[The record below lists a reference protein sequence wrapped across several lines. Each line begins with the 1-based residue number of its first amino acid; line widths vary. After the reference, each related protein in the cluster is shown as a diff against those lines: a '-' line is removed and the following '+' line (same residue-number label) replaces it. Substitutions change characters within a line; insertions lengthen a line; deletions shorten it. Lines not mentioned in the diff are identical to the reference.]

1 MSDANRPNGGNVMKR
16 LRLLAVAAIILG
28 LSWPGASLA
37 QGVETDDAPDQQ
49 EASQPQAS
57 GNSNNIRSAL
67 GQRYKFNKRAYR
79 PYYRYVVTNPG
90 PPMSILNNQT
100 ASDFARQSSSD
111 DQGFSD
117 FEHSLDNQGTR
128 MAQQYNSDQ
137 NAAANRQ
144 LTYNQAS
151 DITYQESQ
159 QAFQNTQ
166 EEMLLSGGAYNQP
179 NLGFTPMPML
189 GGYGGGYGAGY
200 GGGFGW

>member
-1 MSDANRPNGGNVMKR
+1 MKR
-16 LRLLAVAAIILG
+16 LRLLAVAAMILG

-37 QGVETDDAPDQQ
+37 QGVDTDDTPDQQ
-49 EASQPQAS
+49 QAS
-57 GNSNNIRSAL
+57 PQQAAGGSDIRSAL
-67 GQRYKFNKRAYR
+67 GQRYKFNRRAYR

-90 PPMSILNNQT
+90 PPMTVLNNQT
-100 ASDFARQSSSD
+100 ASDFSRQSAND
-111 DQGFSD
+111 DQNFSD
-117 FEHSLDNQGTR
+117 FDRSLDSQGAQ
-128 MAQQYNSDQ
+128 MAQQYNASE

-151 DITYQESQ
+151 DITFQESQ

-179 NLGFTPMPML
+179 NMGFMPMPML